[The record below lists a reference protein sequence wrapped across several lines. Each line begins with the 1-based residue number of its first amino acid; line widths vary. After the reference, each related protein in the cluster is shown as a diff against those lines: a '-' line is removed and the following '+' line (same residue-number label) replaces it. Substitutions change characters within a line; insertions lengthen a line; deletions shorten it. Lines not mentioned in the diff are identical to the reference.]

1 MSPEPSPQ
9 DSLGDSVSPN
19 GSSTDASGVARPI
32 SSTSELLAAPEVHEQ
47 DSNPAKDKNYH
58 GKDLRALNLCGADM
72 AGADL
77 RGSDLSG
84 MDLRGT
90 NFNEAQL
97 GGANLKGANLR
108 GANLAGAQMNEARL
122 TGACLANVKA
132 RGVEM
137 RDANLTRCDLAG
149 IDLQR
154 SDLRNTKMYAVKVPK
169 ADFSR
174 CDLRGCHMAGI
185 TSYEDAEWKNVDLRD
200 IDLHGTYLAR
210 RYIADQNYLHE
221 FKSRGTLA
229 KLHYYGWW
237 LTSDCG
243 RSLTRWGV
251 LTTVIMMTFAIAYSM
266 VPMDYCAYAT
276 WLSPIYLSVVTMT
289 TLGFGDALPTTVSGQ
304 LLVMIEVTAGYV
316 MLGGLLSIFSSR
328 MARRAE

>member
-1 MSPEPSPQ
+1 MSPYPGPQNSFVVSDSEPAVSRSTPR
-9 DSLGDSVSPN
+9 GD
-19 GSSTDASGVARPI
+19 GPI
-32 SSTSELLAAPEVHEQ
+32 ATASELLAAPDVGPG
-47 DSNPAKDKNYH
+47 DPNFAKDKDCR
-58 GKDLRALNLCGADM
+58 GKDLHGLDLQGVDLS
-72 AGADL
+72 GADL
-77 RGSDLSG
+77 TGSDLSG
-84 MDLRGT
+84 MDLSGT
-90 NFNEAQL
+90 NFNEAKL
-97 GGANLKGANLR
+97 EGANLKGANLR
-108 GANLAGAQMNEARL
+108 GANLARAKMDGANL
-122 TGACLANVKA
+122 LGACLAQVQA

-137 RDANLTRCDLAG
+137 RDANLTRCDLRG

-154 SDLRNTKMYAVKVPK
+154 SHLQNTKMYAVKVAK
-169 ADFSR
+169 ADLSR

-185 TSYEDAEWKNVDLRD
+185 TGYEQAEWKNADLRD
-200 IDLHGTYLAR
+200 VDLHGTYLAR
-210 RYIADQNYLHE
+210 RFIADQNYLHE

-251 LTTVIMMTFAIAYSM
+251 LTTVIMMSFATAYTM
-266 VPMDYCAYAT
+266 VPMDYGPYET

-289 TLGFGDALPTTVSGQ
+289 TLGFGDALPTTVTGQ
-304 LLVMIEVTAGYV
+304 ILIIIEVTAGYV